1 MSVDGMLIQ
10 STSFN
15 AAAPGANT
23 NILSTS
29 LTPKMGGAFRVT
41 VSLATSSVFN
51 VIITQS
57 GTSLTL
63 GLNASAALNAGD
75 LYTFIFGVIPS
86 NTYNFQVETNSIIR
100 ILQVDEVSGGGS

>member
-1 MSVDGMLIQ
+1 MSVDGLLIQ
-10 STSFN
+10 SATFN
-15 AAAPGANT
+15 GSAPGANT

-41 VSLATSSVFN
+41 VALATASVFN

-63 GLNASAALNAGD
+63 GLNASVALNAGD
-75 LYTFIFGVIPS
+75 LYTFVFGVTPS
-86 NTYNFQVETNSIIR
+86 STYNFQVETNSVIR
-100 ILQVDEVSGGGS
+100 ILQIDEVSGGTT